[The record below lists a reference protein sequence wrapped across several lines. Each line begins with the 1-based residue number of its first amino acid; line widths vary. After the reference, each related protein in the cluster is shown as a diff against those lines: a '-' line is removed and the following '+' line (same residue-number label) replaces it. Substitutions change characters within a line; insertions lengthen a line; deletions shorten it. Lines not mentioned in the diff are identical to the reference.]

1 MLSSLVRGC
10 GVVRLASTSPLA
22 STSTSL
28 VSASFST
35 SMWSSRW
42 WSEAMANKKRKRL
55 GYKDPTKQEGPLP
68 RIKDDSPR
76 IKQAALYKPNND
88 WSATRALAGQND
100 YIDILGSGELHP
112 KQLLY
117 HVPEYLKGAYHKEK
131 HFQAR
136 RRTPALRLLLTP
148 PPGHAEEAEG
158 SGAHTLPEGLPLQV
172 AGLATQCG
180 CWCWCWW
187 HPLPQMLAEHRWIN
201 RHVDQNWWANYR
213 GTKEGPVRNPFKRRL
228 F

>member
-1 MLSSLVRGC
+1 MFSSLVRGC
-10 GVVRLASTSPLA
+10 GVVRLAFPSLLA
-22 STSTSL
+22 PTSTSL
-28 VSASFST
+28 LAPTSNSASFST

-42 WSEAMANKKRKRL
+42 WSEHIANKKRKRF
-55 GYKDPTKQEGPLP
+55 GYRDLAKQEGPLP
-68 RIKDDSPR
+68 RIKDDSPS
-76 IKQAALYKPNND
+76 IKQVALYKPNNA
-88 WSATRALAGQND
+88 WSPTNALAGQND

-131 HFQAR
+131 HFQVMLR
-136 RRTPALRLLLTP
+136 RQRALEHTPFPKAFPSKWQGWQLN
-148 PPGHAEEAEG
+148 
-158 SGAHTLPEGLPLQV
+158 
-172 AGLATQCG
+172 
-180 CWCWCWW
+180 
-187 HPLPQMLAEHRWIN
+187 MLAEHRWIN